1 MNETPYYPADECVPI
16 FDPQDGIIHDVV
28 FRKKAHDEWL
38 CHGHVN
44 VWIPGEKRDTAIV
57 QVKIKSHGKRDATI
71 GGHIDCAPDAL
82 PELRGRNIVE
92 LAPRTAVKEWRE
104 ESGMIFTEKDIIPL
118 WNITEFHD
126 APHPV
131 SQAWNNGIVVAY
143 VLNRRIALAEI
154 LGNNTR
160 ESGLSFEE
168 VSIETLLWLTQN
180 DRWQYLWKLIGE
192 PYKGILLAL
201 REQMKHI

>member
-1 MNETPYYPADECVPI
+1 MNETPYYPADECLPI
-16 FDPQDGIIHDVV
+16 FDLKDGIIHDVV
-28 FRKKAHDEWL
+28 LRKRAHAEWL

-44 VWIPGEKRDTAIV
+44 VWIPWEKRGTAIV
-57 QVKIKSHGKRDATI
+57 QVKTKSHGKRDATI

-92 LAPRTAVKEWRE
+92 LAPRTAVKEWGE

-118 WNITEFHD
+118 WSMSEFHD

-131 SQAWNNGIVVAY
+131 SKAWNNGIVIAY

-154 LGNNTR
+154 LGNTTR

-168 VSIETLLWLTQN
+168 VSIETLLGLSEKDSN
-180 DRWQYLWKLIGE
+180 KYLHKLIGE

-201 REQMKHI
+201 REQMKQI